1 MKLDEFMDF
10 REKMNNSMHYTT
22 MVVDRII
29 LSLVDCSRIDS
40 LYNLDISPR
49 DNKIEW
55 DKLRQRVYY
64 FYLVDDVVWILIDR
78 LMIILFIIFRDNR
91 DLKVFVTWD
100 PEFASKSVEESDE
113 IKQLYRQDLK
123 FLKLRTH
130 ILWSLSAAIEVI
142 TY

>member
-22 MVVDRII
+22 VVVDRII

-55 DKLRQRVYY
+55 DKLR
-64 FYLVDDVVWILIDR
+64 
-78 LMIILFIIFRDNR
+78 
-91 DLKVFVTWD
+91 
-100 PEFASKSVEESDE
+100 
-113 IKQLYRQDLK
+113 
-123 FLKLRTH
+123 
-130 ILWSLSAAIEVI
+130 
-142 TY
+142 